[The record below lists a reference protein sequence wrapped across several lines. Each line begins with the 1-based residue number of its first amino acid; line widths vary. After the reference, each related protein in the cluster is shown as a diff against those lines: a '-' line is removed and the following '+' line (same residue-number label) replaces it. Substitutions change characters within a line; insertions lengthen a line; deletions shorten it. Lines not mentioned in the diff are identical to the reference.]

1 MILPEETEYMTYV
14 AFTPNTM
21 VFLSVHILELGLWY
35 DLFGQQ
41 QP

>member
-1 MILPEETEYMTYV
+1 MILPEETEYTTYV

-41 QP
+41 KS